1 MAPASQTAMEEPL
14 NPLPGVLRMFMARP
28 RRGSRCAP
36 DPAPRV
42 LGLSLCGALFLG
54 ACGADKAPLDPL
66 LSDDRIAPLLAPCAR
81 AGPFTADTS
90 HMLPLLVAKLESGQ
104 RDVLHRA
111 KEELAELDEVAIPAL
126 GALLDRHLTEAYM
139 AGLNQNILEV
149 AVMMEGDA
157 GRPLF
162 VKALDHPQ
170 EILRTTAVRGL
181 ARHGRPADFDLLL
194 PWIDL
199 APHLE
204 SAAEV
209 ALALHGVDRERFQQL
224 VAEWLRDPERAP
236 LLRFV
241 APFAPEVTDGYLAA
255 EYLAAAHNLDPILA
269 VWFTTPAAGLGQGD
283 AQQLLRKALQAPED
297 ELRLAAVRALGALAA
312 PLVEL
317 APELVKILQAD
328 PSVTLRSAAVGAL
341 GSWPPAEQVNG
352 WLALG
357 LSDGAEEVR
366 KLAHK
371 LLLERRHPRAR
382 AEALALFS
390 GGRRELALAAELTR
404 DAFREDA
411 ESAAEARS
419 ILSRRLTEL
428 AGRPL
433 SERAILLQVLG
444 QIPGGDS
451 ARLLLAEAQT
461 ATGELRGLS
470 AHRWCVLQAS
480 NGGREAQAL
489 LAERLAE
496 ETDSLRRVDLIWAL
510 AFQRTDLAREAL
522 RDEGLRPE
530 RPELERLFAAE
541 RLIML
546 GPSASVAPL
555 LKRLPQSF
563 HDGRARRALQCLL
576 WRWYG

>member
-14 NPLPGVLRMFMARP
+14 NPLPGALRMFMARP

-204 SAAEV
+204 SFADTAAV
-209 ALALHGVDRERFQQL
+209 
-224 VAEWLRDPERAP
+224 
-236 LLRFV
+236 
-241 APFAPEVTDGYLAA
+241 LAA
-255 EYLAAAHNLDPILA
+255 LDLVISTDTSVPHLAGALGCPTWLLLHHTADWRWQEQRPDSPWYPTMRI
-269 VWFTTPAAGLGQGD
+269 FRQPAAGD
-283 AQQLLRKALQAPED
+283 WPALTA
-297 ELRLAAVRALGALAA
+297 ELDSALAA
-312 PLVEL
+312 LPKV
-317 APELVKILQAD
+317 A
-328 PSVTLRSAAVGAL
+328 S
-341 GSWPPAEQVNG
+341 
-352 WLALG
+352 
-357 LSDGAEEVR
+357 
-366 KLAHK
+366 
-371 LLLERRHPRAR
+371 PRQMR
-382 AEALALFS
+382 
-390 GGRRELALAAELTR
+390 
-404 DAFREDA
+404 
-411 ESAAEARS
+411 
-419 ILSRRLTEL
+419 
-428 AGRPL
+428 
-433 SERAILLQVLG
+433 
-444 QIPGGDS
+444 
-451 ARLLLAEAQT
+451 
-461 ATGELRGLS
+461 
-470 AHRWCVLQAS
+470 
-480 NGGREAQAL
+480 
-489 LAERLAE
+489 
-496 ETDSLRRVDLIWAL
+496 
-510 AFQRTDLAREAL
+510 
-522 RDEGLRPE
+522 
-530 RPELERLFAAE
+530 
-541 RLIML
+541 
-546 GPSASVAPL
+546 
-555 LKRLPQSF
+555 
-563 HDGRARRALQCLL
+563 
-576 WRWYG
+576 